1 MDSSN
6 LREAPSME
14 GSGEKLKEFFAQL
27 VMLWWAGVREACCLH
42 RVLFFCKRSRILL
55 KRTGQCFLLNG
66 CIFLGSIFLLKFV
79 ITPVLQWILPVNS
92 QHQAATDV
100 QYCDYCPITE
110 AGERFYLL
118 LQTILFTLF
127 YVLWFYPMYV
137 FSFIISSI
145 WYNEIAKQA
154 CIIMKQSDEVP
165 QKLNSGK
172 DKVLSTEA
180 AINHDGLE
188 GMMLMIGEQIYS
200 ILMITIF
207 FIEVSAVGYIP
218 YIGKLLNFI
227 LQSWIY
233 AYYCFEYKWNFIE
246 WSLSKRIYFFET
258 NWAFFAG
265 FGSPC
270 VLATFFS
277 SQLIS
282 SGIMAILFP
291 LFVLSATAA
300 HPEQVIATF
309 SKRWTHN
316 RLRQVPLF
324 YVPNA
329 TSVQVLRF
337 LAFIGKKKDVSP
349 IHQTVFSS
357 IFSRSLFPTE
367 QKQEWGKWVANHN
380 YWIGEDDLL
389 HSSLWISMFIRK
401 AWIHLESIQILNFQG
416 VIIYSEELTAANF
429 RSPKCGLT
437 RELKEDCSPL

>member
-1 MDSSN
+1 MDPLE

-14 GSGEKLKEFFAQL
+14 GNGEKLKEFFAQL

-66 CIFLGSIFLLKFV
+66 CIFLGSIFLVKIV
-79 ITPVLQWILPVNS
+79 ITPALQWILPVNS
-92 QHQAATDV
+92 QHQVATDV
-100 QYCDYCPITE
+100 QYCPIAE
-110 AGERFYLL
+110 AGERFYSL
-118 LQTILFTLF
+118 LQAILITLF

-154 CIIMKQSDEVP
+154 CIVMKESEEDP
-165 QKLNSGK
+165 QKSNSGK

-200 ILMITIF
+200 VLMLTIF
-207 FIEVSAVGYIP
+207 FLEVSGVGYIP
-218 YIGKLLNFI
+218 YIGKIMNFI

-246 WSLSKRIYFFET
+246 WNLDKRIYFFET

-300 HPEQVIATF
+300 HPEQVIDTF
-309 SKRWTHN
+309 SRRWTHN

-329 TSVQVLRF
+329 TSFQALRF
-337 LAFIGKKKDVSP
+337 LSFIGKKISFIGMK
-349 IHQTVFSS
+349 
-357 IFSRSLFPTE
+357 
-367 QKQEWGKWVANHN
+367 KQV
-380 YWIGEDDLL
+380 
-389 HSSLWISMFIRK
+389 
-401 AWIHLESIQILNFQG
+401 
-416 VIIYSEELTAANF
+416 
-429 RSPKCGLT
+429 
-437 RELKEDCSPL
+437 